1 MFAKVLRGAH
11 DGLDS
16 DSTRPDLERLETR
29 THSRT
34 HALRYRECILANSI
48 LYIVPHRMK
57 DSKKVII
64 VRKTK
69 KKRKPEKLEKNNLN
83 KPNE

>member
-11 DGLDS
+11 DS
-16 DSTRPDLERLETR
+16 DSTSPDLDETRTRTRTR

-69 KKRKPEKLEKNNLN
+69 KKENPKNW
-83 KPNE
+83 KKTI